1 VLDPGTTR
9 ILEPNV
15 STEDQASLSSNN
27 TSFALDLGRA
37 LKSSTKNVIYSPY
50 SVSTALAMTY
60 AGART
65 TTEQQIATAMRFELP
80 QDRLHPAFN
89 YVDLELQS
97 RAKAV
102 SGVKNSGFR
111 LHTANALW
119 SHIDLSVEKPF
130 LKVLRENYGAYMRL
144 ADFAGAAKESEGIIN
159 AWVSGNTEGKIPMLL
174 NGNVTPDTLMVLVNA
189 IYFDAAWNT
198 PFEKDATK
206 PGPFQRGDGSS
217 VTAENMRGVQET
229 RYGSGSGW
237 EAVELP
243 YAATPVSMFL
253 VMPDAGTADAFE
265 ESLDGPALETIITSM
280 QHRLVDI
287 TMPKFSFGSGGSLKQ
302 ALGDLG
308 MTSAFLPDAD
318 FTGIT
323 AGGGIQI
330 LDVIHK
336 AIIDVD
342 EEGTEAAAATAVIL
356 GSSGSGN
363 FPEPAAIVL
372 DRPFFFFIR
381 DVPTGAILFGGRV
394 NDPTAH

>member
-1 VLDPGTTR
+1 
-9 ILEPNV
+9 
-15 STEDQASLSSNN
+15 
-27 TSFALDLGRA
+27 
-37 LKSSTKNVIYSPY
+37 
-50 SVSTALAMTY
+50 
-60 AGART
+60 
-65 TTEQQIATAMRFELP
+65 
-80 QDRLHPAFN
+80 
-89 YVDLELQS
+89 
-97 RAKAV
+97 
-102 SGVKNSGFR
+102 
-111 LHTANALW
+111 
-119 SHIDLSVEKPF
+119 
-130 LKVLRENYGAYMRL
+130 
-144 ADFAGAAKESEGIIN
+144 
-159 AWVSGNTEGKIPMLL
+159 
-174 NGNVTPDTLMVLVNA
+174 
-189 IYFDAAWNT
+189 
-198 PFEKDATK
+198 
-206 PGPFQRGDGSS
+206 
-217 VTAENMRGVQET
+217 
-229 RYGSGSGW
+229 
-237 EAVELP
+237 VELP

-381 DVPTGAILFGGRV
+381 DVPTGAILFAGRV